1 VVEEAL
7 SGEMER
13 ATIQC
18 QVAEVLV
25 VVELV
30 IKPLAAR
37 EPRENLVKEIPVA
50 TAPQEL
56 GSPVEV
62 VVRQV
67 LAARPLAQAEVQVV
81 RVEP

>member
-1 VVEEAL
+1 
-7 SGEMER
+7 M
-13 ATIQC
+13 QC
-18 QVAEVLV
+18 QVAEALV
-25 VVELV
+25 AVELV

-50 TAPQEL
+50 TALQEL